1 MVDFFGYFVIIAVW
15 RGVDPVYKLCKTEQ
29 SANRQRQLEQGLL
42 QTMLSKHYDE
52 ISVSDLCIQLG
63 VPRKAFYRYFD
74 GKEGALH
81 ALLDHTLMAYESFP
95 AIYAEG
101 EKRTLVR
108 DLEQFFLFWI
118 RQKPLLDALQRSG
131 LSGVLIERSI
141 AQAAAEATVPRRF
154 LKSDEQQMQQ
164 HVTMFGI
171 CGLMSMVLQWHHGGY
186 AESARF
192 MATVAVRLM
201 TQPLFPNAGKLI

>member
-1 MVDFFGYFVIIAVW
+1 M
-15 RGVDPVYKLCKTEQ
+15 YKLCKTEQ

-42 QTMLSKHYDE
+42 QAMLTSQYDE
-52 ISVSDLCIQLG
+52 ISVSDLCSRLDI
-63 VPRKAFYRYFD
+63 PRKAFYRYFD

-95 AIYAEG
+95 VIYAEG

-131 LSGVLIERSI
+131 LSGVLIERAI
-141 AQAAAEATVPRRF
+141 AHAAEETTVPRRF
-154 LKSDEQQMQQ
+154 LRAEEQQMQQ

-171 CGLMSMVLQWHHGGY
+171 CGLMSMVLQWHHDGY
-186 AESARF
+186 GESAHF
-192 MATVAVRLM
+192 MASVAVRLL
-201 TQPLFPNAGKLI
+201 TQPLFPDAQKLL

>member
-1 MVDFFGYFVIIAVW
+1 M
-15 RGVDPVYKLCKTEQ
+15 YKLCKTEQ

-42 QTMLSKHYDE
+42 QAMLTSQYDE
-52 ISVSDLCIQLG
+52 ISVSDLCARLNI
-63 VPRKAFYRYFD
+63 PRKAFYRYFD

-95 AIYAEG
+95 VIYAEG

-118 RQKPLLDALQRSG
+118 KQKPLLDALKRSG

-141 AQAAAEATVPRRF
+141 AQAALESTVPRRF
-154 LKSDEQQMQQ
+154 LKTEELRMQH

-171 CGLMSMVLQWHHGGY
+171 CGLMSMVLQWHHDGY
-186 AESARF
+186 AESAHF
-192 MATVAVRLM
+192 MATVAVRLL
-201 TQPLFPNAGKLI
+201 TQPLFPDAQKLL

>member
-1 MVDFFGYFVIIAVW
+1 M
-15 RGVDPVYKLCKTEQ
+15 YKLCKTEQ

-42 QTMLSKHYDE
+42 QAMLTSQYDE
-52 ISVSDLCIQLG
+52 ISVSELCSRLDI
-63 VPRKAFYRYFD
+63 PRKAFYRYFD

-95 AIYAEG
+95 VIYAEG

-131 LSGVLIERSI
+131 LSGVLIERAI
-141 AQAAAEATVPRRF
+141 AHAAVETTVPRRF
-154 LKSDEQQMQQ
+154 LRAEAQQMQQ

-171 CGLMSMVLQWHHGGY
+171 CGLMSMVLQWHHDGY
-186 AESARF
+186 GESAHF
-192 MATVAVRLM
+192 MASVAVRLL
-201 TQPLFPNAGKLI
+201 TQPLFPDAQKLL

>member
-1 MVDFFGYFVIIAVW
+1 M
-15 RGVDPVYKLCKTEQ
+15 YKLCKTEQ

-42 QTMLSKHYDE
+42 QAMLTQQYDE
-52 ISVSDLCIQLG
+52 ISVSDLCLQLSI
-63 VPRKAFYRYFD
+63 PRKAFYRYFD

-108 DLEQFFLFWI
+108 DLEQFFQFWI

-131 LSGVLIERSI
+131 LSGVLIERAI
-141 AQAAAEATVPRRF
+141 AQAAVETTVPRRF
-154 LKSDEQQMQQ
+154 LEADEKQIQQ
-164 HVTMFGI
+164 HVTMFGV

-186 AESARF
+186 TESARF
-192 MATVAVRLM
+192 MATVAVRLL
-201 TQPLFPNAGKLI
+201 TQPLFPDAGKLI